1 MEIWPPEFE
10 DVLRRHC
17 RFTTAGAAIAPN
29 ASLTELGMDS
39 LQVVELIVD
48 LEDCFEFCIPE
59 PLLTPEVFAGPATIW
74 KAIGPL
80 VSVADS

>member
-1 MEIWPPEFE
+1 
-10 DVLRRHC
+10 
-17 RFTTAGAAIAPN
+17 
-29 ASLTELGMDS
+29 MDS

>member
-1 MEIWPPEFE
+1 MEIWSAEFE

-17 RFTTAGAAIAPN
+17 RFVTVGTTIAPE

-74 KAIGPL
+74 EAIGPL